1 MGKPTQTVAS
11 AWPELTVRPFVPSGR
26 GIVGGGGGDEWGEV
40 GGGWRRGGVE
50 CILPGPPYYSQ
61 SMIAATGAGLQPS
74 STCLP

>member
-40 GGGWRRGGVE
+40 GGGGRGEVLSVY
-50 CILPGPPYYSQ
+50 CQVHLTIVR
-61 SMIAATGAGLQPS
+61 A
-74 STCLP
+74 